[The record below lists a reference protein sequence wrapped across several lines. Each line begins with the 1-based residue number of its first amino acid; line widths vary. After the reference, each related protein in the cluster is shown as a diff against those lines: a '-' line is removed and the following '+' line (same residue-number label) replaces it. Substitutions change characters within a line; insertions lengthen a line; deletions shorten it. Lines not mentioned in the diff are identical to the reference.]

1 VIAVVD
7 YGVGNLRSVSK
18 ALEKVGA
25 EVCVTADAGR
35 IRAADAV
42 VLPGVGAFAHCMDNL
57 RSAGLEECVREAA
70 ASARPFLGICVGM
83 QILFEESDEFGRVEG
98 LGILPGRVRRFAP
111 TEHSLKIPHMGW
123 NELIVRSRAP
133 HLAGIES
140 GTRVYFVHSYYV
152 ETGDASIVATTTPY
166 CVDFVSSAWRG
177 NIFATQF
184 HPEKS
189 QATGLKIL
197 ANFAALAGGADC
209 GAATPRTVASA
220 KGGAA

>member
-25 EVCVTADAGR
+25 EVRVTADAGE
-35 IRAADAV
+35 IGAADAV
-42 VLPGVGAFAHCMDNL
+42 VLPGVGAFAHCMENL
-57 RSAGLEECVREAA
+57 RGAGLEDCVREAA
-70 ASARPFLGICVGM
+70 ASERPFLGICVGM

-98 LGILPGRVRRFAP
+98 LGILPGRVRRFEPHDHA
-111 TEHSLKIPHMGW
+111 LKVPHMGW
-123 NELIVRSRAP
+123 NELHVRMRAP
-133 HLAGIES
+133 QLAGIDD

-152 ETGDASIVATTTPY
+152 ETEDTSIVATTTPY

-189 QATGLKIL
+189 QATGLKML
-197 ANFAALAGGADC
+197 ANFVGLVKGGGAC
-209 GAATPRTVASA
+209 
-220 KGGAA
+220 